1 MSRADPLLRDYSGRQ
16 AGQYL
21 QQSLEGGGEVEQWR
35 EAEEDGERRSRRA
48 VARAATTSF
57 MQVASQ

>member
-1 MSRADPLLRDYSGRQ
+1 MRDYSGRQ

-35 EAEEDGERRSRRA
+35 EAGEDRERRSRRA

-57 MQVASQ
+57 MQVKGE